1 MADNN
6 KRKIADPIDLHEDY
20 PFAELT
26 RIMGFDPRLTKR
38 AEPVVEAAQPVATPT
53 PHPVIAP
60 VAIHPVA
67 VEPAIEAAEHDEFGI
82 DLEKELMGEF
92 ADFEPELAAAE
103 QPAPAAPVSQP
114 EGAVDIAIED
124 DFEDAFTARMP
135 AGRCSGCPWSPTW
148 PRA

>member
-6 KRKIADPIDLHEDY
+6 KRKIADPIDLHEDD

-38 AEPVVEAAQPVATPT
+38 TEPVVEAAQPVAMPT
-53 PHPVIAP
+53 PRPVIAP

-103 QPAPAAPVSQP
+103 QPAPAAPVSP
-114 EGAVDIAIED
+114 
-124 DFEDAFTARMP
+124 TAP
-135 AGRCSGCPWSPTW
+135 KTP
-148 PRA
+148 